1 MMTKN
6 SEANT
11 QDSVSP
17 RKREAHWQR
26 LGRAYRSVPLSLKR
40 FTVTGG
46 LTVALDAV
54 VYASLVRLG
63 VPIDGSK
70 ALGLIA
76 ATIFAYF
83 VNRFWAF
90 NDARA
95 SSARVLSFLSLYAS
109 AIVLNV
115 VVNKLSI
122 HALSQSSWGL
132 IVSWFLA
139 TGSSSVLNYVGMRY
153 FVFRR

>member
-1 MMTKN
+1 MMTK
-6 SEANT
+6 SPEANR
-11 QDSVSP
+11 QDSTSAG
-17 RKREAHWQR
+17 KREAQR
-26 LGRAYRSVPLSLKR
+26 QKLSRAYRFVPLSLKR
-40 FTVTGG
+40 FAVTGG

-54 VYASLVRLG
+54 VYASLARLG
-63 VPIDGSK
+63 MSIDGSK

-90 NDARA
+90 SDAKA
-95 SSARVLSFLSLYAS
+95 GSARIGSFLSLYAA

-115 VVNKLSI
+115 VVNRLS
-122 HALSQSSWGL
+122 LQMLGQGSWAL

-139 TGSSSVLNYVGMRY
+139 TGSSSVFNYVGMRY
-153 FVFRR
+153 FVFRS